1 MKLVKRSES
10 PSMLSRWPSDLWN
23 WFDNA
28 FATSPGLMPS
38 LDIEET
44 DKDVVIRAEL
54 PGVEPKDVEL
64 FIRNNI
70 LTIRGEKCQ
79 ESETREEGLY
89 RAERRYGSFHR
100 EVPLP
105 ANVESGKVE
114 ATAHNGVL
122 TVRLPKTEEATPRKI
137 EVKTE

>member
-1 MKLVKRSES
+1 
-10 PSMLSRWPSDLWN
+10 
-23 WFDNA
+23 
-28 FATSPGLMPS
+28 
-38 LDIEET
+38 
-44 DKDVVIRAEL
+44 
-54 PGVEPKDVEL
+54 VEPKDVEV

-70 LTIRGEKCQ
+70 LTIRGEKTQ
-79 ESETREEGLY
+79 KSETREEGLY

-105 ANVESGKVE
+105 ANVESGNIE

-122 TVRLPKTEEATPRKI
+122 TVRLPKTEEAKPKKI